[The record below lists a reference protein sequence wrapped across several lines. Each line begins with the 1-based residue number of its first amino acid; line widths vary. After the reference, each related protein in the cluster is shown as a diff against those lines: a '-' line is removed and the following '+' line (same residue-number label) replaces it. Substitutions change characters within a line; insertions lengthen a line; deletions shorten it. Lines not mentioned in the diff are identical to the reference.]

1 MTKQDNAAKK
11 AARRDASPHHSAAP
25 QNGEVSNRRDT
36 IEALDLM
43 LGLTIWLLAAWLF
56 LAATPDQTTACD
68 REEARE
74 Q

>member
-11 AARRDASPHHSAAP
+11 AAP